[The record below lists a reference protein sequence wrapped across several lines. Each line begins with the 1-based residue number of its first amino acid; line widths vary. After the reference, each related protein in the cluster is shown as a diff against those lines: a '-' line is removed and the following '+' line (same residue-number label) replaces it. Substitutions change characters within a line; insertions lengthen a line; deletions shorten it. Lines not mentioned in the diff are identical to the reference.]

1 MLDLA
6 STTDTLSD
14 ATLICGLLIWISL
27 LLVKCVN
34 QCIMEPLLTWPLV
47 QAFKGLTK
55 VKCSCATRNKNE
67 SNILMQ
73 FAHNKGKM
81 GTTVMLINIL
91 NPIFN
96 SCL

>member
-34 QCIMEPLLTWPLV
+34 QCIMELLLTWPLV

-81 GTTVMLINIL
+81 GTAVMLINIL